1 MCGVHAPCQSY
12 THTQTIQ
19 LKHKYTQAVAT
30 ISQNHHIKY
39 RPTGACSC
47 CQAKYHRQ
55 CSIKYPINMCG
66 RIVDVKQY
74 VQFTQY
80 ETINITQTVDTLYKD
95 NCYTEHLHER

>member
-1 MCGVHAPCQSY
+1 
-12 THTQTIQ
+12 
-19 LKHKYTQAVAT
+19 
-30 ISQNHHIKY
+30 
-39 RPTGACSC
+39 
-47 CQAKYHRQ
+47 
-55 CSIKYPINMCG
+55 MCG